1 MKKRFRIA
9 TVAGA
14 VSLGL
19 LTAGQAN
26 AAAPDCNTPKQIN
39 IKDAQAAQNINVD
52 ELLKKFNAQGQ
63 SAQAAAPQQETQ
75 APEQAEAAPQEQAQA
90 PEQAEAAPQE
100 QAQAPEQAEAAPQEQ
115 AQAPEQS
122 EEAKAPE
129 QTQQNTKA
137 QQSEN
142 TDKAEQTKDAS
153 QFEQKVVDLVNQER
167 EKQGLKPLTLNK
179 KLSDVARTKSKDM
192 MDKGYFDHNSPTYGS
207 PFDMMKQF
215 GIEYTTAGENIAKGQ
230 QSPEDVMNAWMNS
243 DGHRKNILNPD
254 FTEIGVGYVKGDTTY
269 WTQQFIG
276 K

>member
-26 AAAPDCNTPKQIN
+26 AAAPDCNTPKQIT

-75 APEQAEAAPQEQAQA
+75 APDQAEAAPQEQAK
-90 PEQAEAAPQE
+90 
-100 QAQAPEQAEAAPQEQ
+100 
-115 AQAPEQS
+115 APEQS

-192 MDKGYFDHNSPTYGS
+192 MEKGYFDHNSPTYGS

-230 QSPEDVMNAWMNS
+230 QSPEEVMNAWMNS

>member
-75 APEQAEAAPQEQAQA
+75 SPE
-90 PEQAEAAPQE
+90 
-100 QAQAPEQAEAAPQEQ
+100 EQAEAAPQEQ

>member
-75 APEQAEAAPQEQAQA
+75 APDQAEAAPKEQAK
-90 PEQAEAAPQE
+90 
-100 QAQAPEQAEAAPQEQ
+100 
-115 AQAPEQS
+115 APEQS
-122 EEAKAPE
+122 EQTKAPE
-129 QTQQNTKA
+129 QTQQNTKV

-142 TDKAEQTKDAS
+142 TDKSEQTKDAS

-179 KLSDVARTKSKDM
+179 ELSDVARTKSKDM

>member
-26 AAAPDCNTPKQIN
+26 AAAPDCNTPKQIT

-90 PEQAEAAPQE
+90 PEK
-100 QAQAPEQAEAAPQEQ
+100 
-115 AQAPEQS
+115 S

-129 QTQQNTKA
+129 QTQQNTKV

>member
-90 PEQAEAAPQE
+90 PEQ
-100 QAQAPEQAEAAPQEQ
+100 
-115 AQAPEQS
+115 S

-192 MDKGYFDHNSPTYGS
+192 MGKGYFDHNSPTYGS

>member
-26 AAAPDCNTPKQIN
+26 AAAPDCNTPKQIT

-63 SAQAAAPQQETQ
+63 SAQAAAPQQET
-75 APEQAEAAPQEQAQA
+75 
-90 PEQAEAAPQE
+90 
-100 QAQAPEQAEAAPQEQ
+100 QAPEQAEAAPQEQ

-179 KLSDVARTKSKDM
+179 KLSDVARAKSKDM

>member
-75 APEQAEAAPQEQAQA
+75 APEQAEAAPQEQAQ
-90 PEQAEAAPQE
+90 
-100 QAQAPEQAEAAPQEQ
+100 
-115 AQAPEQS
+115 
-122 EEAKAPE
+122 APE

>member
-26 AAAPDCNTPKQIN
+26 AAAPDCNTPKQIT

-75 APEQAEAAPQEQAQA
+75 APDQAEAAPQEQAK
-90 PEQAEAAPQE
+90 
-100 QAQAPEQAEAAPQEQ
+100 
-115 AQAPEQS
+115 APEQS

-142 TDKAEQTKDAS
+142 TDKSEQTKDAS

-167 EKQGLKPLTLNK
+167 QKQGLKPLTLNK

>member
-26 AAAPDCNTPKQIN
+26 AAAPDCNTPKQIT

-75 APEQAEAAPQEQAQA
+75 APD
-90 PEQAEAAPQE
+90 
-100 QAQAPEQAEAAPQEQ
+100 QAEAAPQEQ

-129 QTQQNTKA
+129 QTQQNTKT

-142 TDKAEQTKDAS
+142 TDKSEQTKDAS

>member
-75 APEQAEAAPQEQAQA
+75 APD
-90 PEQAEAAPQE
+90 
-100 QAQAPEQAEAAPQEQ
+100 QAEAAPQEQ

-167 EKQGLKPLTLNK
+167 QKQGLKPLTLNK
-179 KLSDVARTKSKDM
+179 KLSDVARAKSKDM

>member
-26 AAAPDCNTPKQIN
+26 AAAPDCNTPKQIT

-75 APEQAEAAPQEQAQA
+75 APDQAQAAPQEQAK
-90 PEQAEAAPQE
+90 
-100 QAQAPEQAEAAPQEQ
+100 
-115 AQAPEQS
+115 APEQS
-122 EEAKAPE
+122 EEAKTPE

-167 EKQGLKPLTLNK
+167 QKQGLKPLTLNK

>member
-26 AAAPDCNTPKQIN
+26 AAAPDCNTPKQIT

-75 APEQAEAAPQEQAQA
+75 APDQAEAAPQEQAK
-90 PEQAEAAPQE
+90 
-100 QAQAPEQAEAAPQEQ
+100 
-115 AQAPEQS
+115 APEQS
-122 EEAKAPE
+122 EEAKAKAPE

-192 MDKGYFDHNSPTYGS
+192 MEKGYFDHNSPTYGS

-230 QSPEDVMNAWMNS
+230 QSPEEVMNAWMNS

>member
-26 AAAPDCNTPKQIN
+26 AAAPDCNTPKQIS

-63 SAQAAAPQQETQ
+63 SAQAAAPQQET
-75 APEQAEAAPQEQAQA
+75 
-90 PEQAEAAPQE
+90 
-100 QAQAPEQAEAAPQEQ
+100 QAPEQAEAAPQEQ

>member
-63 SAQAAAPQQETQ
+63 SAQAAAPQQET
-75 APEQAEAAPQEQAQA
+75 
-90 PEQAEAAPQE
+90 
-100 QAQAPEQAEAAPQEQ
+100 QAPEQAEAAPQEQ

-276 K
+276 N

>member
-26 AAAPDCNTPKQIN
+26 AAAPDCNTPKQIT

-90 PEQAEAAPQE
+90 PEQ
-100 QAQAPEQAEAAPQEQ
+100 
-115 AQAPEQS
+115 
-122 EEAKAPE
+122 
-129 QTQQNTKA
+129 TQQNTKA

-142 TDKAEQTKDAS
+142 TDKSEQTKDAS

-167 EKQGLKPLTLNK
+167 EKQGLKSLTLNK

>member
-52 ELLKKFNAQGQ
+52 ELLKKFNARGQ

-100 QAQAPEQAEAAPQEQ
+100 QAQ
-115 AQAPEQS
+115 
-122 EEAKAPE
+122 APE

>member
-26 AAAPDCNTPKQIN
+26 AAAPDCNTPKQIT

-75 APEQAEAAPQEQAQA
+75 APD
-90 PEQAEAAPQE
+90 
-100 QAQAPEQAEAAPQEQ
+100 QAEAAPQEQ

-167 EKQGLKPLTLNK
+167 QKQGLKPLTLNK

>member
-26 AAAPDCNTPKQIN
+26 AAAPDCNTPKQIT

-75 APEQAEAAPQEQAQA
+75 APDQAEAAPQEQAQA
-90 PEQAEAAPQE
+90 PEK
-100 QAQAPEQAEAAPQEQ
+100 
-115 AQAPEQS
+115 S

>member
-26 AAAPDCNTPKQIN
+26 AAAPDCNTPKQIT

-90 PEQAEAAPQE
+90 PEK
-100 QAQAPEQAEAAPQEQ
+100 
-115 AQAPEQS
+115 S

-137 QQSEN
+137 QESEN

>member
-26 AAAPDCNTPKQIN
+26 AAAPDCNTPKQIT

-63 SAQAAAPQQETQ
+63 SAEAAAPQQETQ
-75 APEQAEAAPQEQAQA
+75 APDQAEAAPQEQAKA
-90 PEQAEAAPQE
+90 PD
-100 QAQAPEQAEAAPQEQ
+100 
-115 AQAPEQS
+115 QS

-167 EKQGLKPLTLNK
+167 QKQGLKPLTLNK

>member
-75 APEQAEAAPQEQAQA
+75 APNQAEAAPQEQAK
-90 PEQAEAAPQE
+90 
-100 QAQAPEQAEAAPQEQ
+100 
-115 AQAPEQS
+115 APEQS

-192 MDKGYFDHNSPTYGS
+192 MEKGYFDHNSPTYGS

-230 QSPEDVMNAWMNS
+230 QSPEEVMNAWMNS

>member
-90 PEQAEAAPQE
+90 PEQ
-100 QAQAPEQAEAAPQEQ
+100 
-115 AQAPEQS
+115 S

-137 QQSEN
+137 KQSEN

>member
-26 AAAPDCNTPKQIN
+26 AAAPDCNTPKQIT

-75 APEQAEAAPQEQAQA
+75 APD
-90 PEQAEAAPQE
+90 
-100 QAQAPEQAEAAPQEQ
+100 QAEAAPQEQ

>member
-75 APEQAEAAPQEQAQA
+75 APEQAEAAPQEQAQV
-90 PEQAEAAPQE
+90 
-100 QAQAPEQAEAAPQEQ
+100 
-115 AQAPEQS
+115 PEQS

>member
-63 SAQAAAPQQETQ
+63 SAQAAAPQQET
-75 APEQAEAAPQEQAQA
+75 
-90 PEQAEAAPQE
+90 
-100 QAQAPEQAEAAPQEQ
+100 QAPEQAEAAPQEQ

-207 PFDMMKQF
+207 PFDMLKQF

>member
-52 ELLKKFNAQGQ
+52 ELLKKFNARGQ
-63 SAQAAAPQQETQ
+63 SAQAAAPQQET
-75 APEQAEAAPQEQAQA
+75 
-90 PEQAEAAPQE
+90 
-100 QAQAPEQAEAAPQEQ
+100 QAPEQAEAAPQEQ

>member
-26 AAAPDCNTPKQIN
+26 AAAPDCNTPKQIT

-63 SAQAAAPQQETQ
+63 SAEAAAPQQETQ
-75 APEQAEAAPQEQAQA
+75 APDQAEAAPQEQAKA
-90 PEQAEAAPQE
+90 PEQSEEAPQE
-100 QAQAPEQAEAAPQEQ
+100 QAK
-115 AQAPEQS
+115 APEQS

-167 EKQGLKPLTLNK
+167 QKQGLKPLTLNK

>member
-26 AAAPDCNTPKQIN
+26 AAAPDCNTPKQIT
-39 IKDAQAAQNINVD
+39 IKDAQATQNINVD

-90 PEQAEAAPQE
+90 PEK
-100 QAQAPEQAEAAPQEQ
+100 
-115 AQAPEQS
+115 S

>member
-26 AAAPDCNTPKQIN
+26 AAAPDCNTPKQIT

-90 PEQAEAAPQE
+90 PEQSE
-100 QAQAPEQAEAAPQEQ
+100 QAQ
-115 AQAPEQS
+115 
-122 EEAKAPE
+122 APE

-153 QFEQKVVDLVNQER
+153 QFEQQVVDLVNQER
-167 EKQGLKPLTLNK
+167 EKQGLKSLTLNK

>member
-63 SAQAAAPQQETQ
+63 SAQAEAPQQETQ
-75 APEQAEAAPQEQAQA
+75 TPEQAEAAPQEQAK
-90 PEQAEAAPQE
+90 
-100 QAQAPEQAEAAPQEQ
+100 
-115 AQAPEQS
+115 APEQS

-167 EKQGLKPLTLNK
+167 QKQGLKPLTLNK
-179 KLSDVARTKSKDM
+179 ELSDVARTKSKDM

>member
-63 SAQAAAPQQETQ
+63 SAQAAAPQQE
-75 APEQAEAAPQEQAQA
+75 AQA
-90 PEQAEAAPQE
+90 PD
-100 QAQAPEQAEAAPQEQ
+100 QAEAAPQEQ

-142 TDKAEQTKDAS
+142 TDETEQTKDAS

>member
-52 ELLKKFNAQGQ
+52 ELLKKFNAQEQ
-63 SAQAAAPQQETQ
+63 SAQAAAPQQET
-75 APEQAEAAPQEQAQA
+75 
-90 PEQAEAAPQE
+90 
-100 QAQAPEQAEAAPQEQ
+100 QAPEQAEAAPQEQ

>member
-14 VSLGL
+14 ISLGL

-63 SAQAAAPQQETQ
+63 SAQAAAPQQETK
-75 APEQAEAAPQEQAQA
+75 
-90 PEQAEAAPQE
+90 
-100 QAQAPEQAEAAPQEQ
+100 APEQAEAAPQEQ

>member
-63 SAQAAAPQQETQ
+63 SAEAAAPQQETQ
-75 APEQAEAAPQEQAQA
+75 APDQAEAAPQEQAK
-90 PEQAEAAPQE
+90 
-100 QAQAPEQAEAAPQEQ
+100 
-115 AQAPEQS
+115 APEQS

-167 EKQGLKPLTLNK
+167 QKQGLKPLTLNK

>member
-26 AAAPDCNTPKQIN
+26 AAAPDCNTPKQIT

-63 SAQAAAPQQETQ
+63 SAQAAAPQQET
-75 APEQAEAAPQEQAQA
+75 
-90 PEQAEAAPQE
+90 
-100 QAQAPEQAEAAPQEQ
+100 QAPEQAEAAPQEQ

-167 EKQGLKPLTLNK
+167 QKQGLKPLTLNK

>member
-26 AAAPDCNTPKQIN
+26 AAAPDCNTPKQIT

-63 SAQAAAPQQETQ
+63 SAEAAAPQQETQ
-75 APEQAEAAPQEQAQA
+75 APDQAEAAPQEQAK
-90 PEQAEAAPQE
+90 
-100 QAQAPEQAEAAPQEQ
+100 
-115 AQAPEQS
+115 APEQS

-142 TDKAEQTKDAS
+142 TDKEEQTKDAS

-167 EKQGLKPLTLNK
+167 QKQGLKPLTLNK

>member
-90 PEQAEAAPQE
+90 PEK
-100 QAQAPEQAEAAPQEQ
+100 
-115 AQAPEQS
+115 S

>member
-63 SAQAAAPQQETQ
+63 SAQAAAPQQET
-75 APEQAEAAPQEQAQA
+75 
-90 PEQAEAAPQE
+90 
-100 QAQAPEQAEAAPQEQ
+100 QAPEQAEAAPQEQ

-243 DGHRKNILNPD
+243 VGHRKNILNPD